1 MPSLASLDHRSE
13 QYGELLICS
22 LTQEAKMVPRR
33 ISLPGNPNKLAYSE
47 HLRRFIVSYNVTE
60 VEDPQA
66 PLEKT
71 TRSYIDFVDPNLQAH
86 VKPNDDRLW
95 KGHGAAGE
103 IITCILDWV
112 FEKDGNKFHLIAI
125 GTSLAALDS
134 DEPPKGRVIIMRA
147 SASPANPSKIECA
160 TKHVH
165 DMPGPVRAI
174 APYGDSLIIGAGKE
188 IIPMSSKG
196 ATTRWAPNAGR
207 TAPSSVVGIT
217 AYETFVFVTT
227 ARNGFLV
234 YEVQDGRLISHAWDL
249 QQNDGMAHQICRGEK
264 PMVFLSS
271 RGGRIRAPLLSPG
284 GFRDRGFTTPL
295 TAENK
300 LPDSILKFVL
310 DSRDS
315 TDSNSLS
322 RVSGWSK
329 GSAVYGFALS
339 GALYRFQVVKKD
351 EMTLL
356 WLLQVI
362 CLRGEPG
369 LRSRYSGS
377 EPRRRRMPSYREPE
391 KDNTQVDGD
400 ILGRLAQRGTKA
412 FEDLVASLDSS
423 PEDAAVTF
431 QNRLRDLAYSVLD
444 VDDED
449 YLKSIMAWLQRL
461 LHVTI

>member
-1 MPSLASLDHRSE
+1 
-13 QYGELLICS
+13 
-22 LTQEAKMVPRR
+22 MVPRR
-33 ISLPGNPNKLAYSE
+33 IGLPGNPNKLTYSE
-47 HLRRFIVSYNVTE
+47 HLRRLIVSYNATE
-60 VEDPQA
+60 IEDEQA

-71 TRSYIDFVDPNLQAH
+71 TRSYIEFVDPNLQTN

-112 FEKDGNKFHLIAI
+112 YEKDGNKFHLIAI

-134 DEPPKGRVIIMRA
+134 DEPPKGRIIMMRA
-147 SASPANPSKIECA
+147 STSPVNPSKIECA

-165 DMPGPVRAI
+165 DMGGPVRAI

-188 IIPMSSKG
+188 VIPLSSRG
-196 ATTRWAPNAGR
+196 ATTRWAPNSGQI
-207 TAPSSVVGIT
+207 APSSVIGIT
-217 AYETFVFVTT
+217 TYESFVFVTT
-227 ARNGFLV
+227 ARNGLLV
-234 YEVQDGRLISHAWDL
+234 YEVQDGRLVSHAWDL

-271 RGGRIRAPLLSPG
+271 RGGRIRAPLLSPRD
-284 GFRDRGFTTPL
+284 FRDRGFTTPQ

-300 LPDSILKFVL
+300 LPDSILKFIL
-310 DSRDS
+310 DSRDAS
-315 TDSNSLS
+315 DPNSLS
-322 RVSGWSK
+322 CVSGWSK

-351 EMTLL
+351 EMALL

-362 CLRGEPG
+362 CLRGETG
-369 LRSRYSGS
+369 LRSRHSGS
-377 EPRRRRMPSYREPE
+377 RSRRRRMPSYREPE

-400 ILGRLAQRGTKA
+400 VLGRLTQRGTKA

-423 PEDAAVTF
+423 PEDSAVIF
-431 QNRLRDLAYSVLD
+431 QDRLRELARSVLD
-444 VDDED
+444 VDDEE

-461 LHVTI
+461 LHITV